1 MDNDEQKQAKRI
13 RAYELRLQGKTWRD
27 IGSVLGVGHETAR
40 RWVKDHL
47 DATELPLVDEVRKTE
62 VDRLLRMLD
71 ALEDDARAA
80 DPKAV
85 SLVIKIS
92 ERLCK
97 MLGADAPQQIHVEKT
112 ETTQMD
118 LEIQELIRSQNARN
132 QMRKDAV
139 VAHKTGE
146 NTANLDASVSP
157 SEITSAED
165 LD

>member
-71 ALEDDARAA
+71 ALENDATSG

-97 MLGADAPQQIHVEKT
+97 MLGADAPQQIHVEKI

-118 LEIQELIRSQNARN
+118 LEIQELIRSQSARN
-132 QMRKDAV
+132 RMTLDQV

-146 NTANLDASVSP
+146 NTADQDVRLSPPENNETDEVS
-157 SEITSAED
+157 
-165 LD
+165 